1 MTAVTERRSAMTG
14 KGTVVVFRV
23 AGPGQLRELR
33 AAAAAQGETV
43 SQFVRRAVGERL
55 ARFGQADRV

>member
-1 MTAVTERRSAMTG
+1 MSD

-23 AGPGQLRELR
+23 ASAAQLRELR
-33 AAAAAQGETV
+33 RAAAAQGESV

-55 ARFGQADRV
+55 LRIGQADRV

>member
-1 MTAVTERRSAMTG
+1 MSA

-23 AGPGQLRELR
+23 AGAAQLRELR
-33 AAAAAQGETV
+33 HAAEAQGETV

-55 ARFGQADRV
+55 AHSGQTDRT

>member
-1 MTAVTERRSAMTG
+1 MSD

-23 AGPGQLRELR
+23 AGPVQLRELR
-33 AAAAAQGETV
+33 QAAAAQGETV

-55 ARFGQADRV
+55 VRIRQVDRV